1 MADDFLISETPQ
13 GLASALAK
21 KHRAYT
27 NGRKQLPPTTRTPSS
42 RTHHLPNRR
51 WSSTKW
57 HTPSAKYKLS
67 LRKCIDP
74 SHIDYDESCTFRRH
88 SRVNLNTRNRRPKKK
103 PVTLNT
109 RSITMSHAHF
119 DATRWITYWLRWA
132 MHILPPCAG
141 HGNIFFFRSA
151 PKRWFPLWDWISIS
165 VVKCYISGSE
175 THVLDLSREIESYL
189 IACHDDTILH
199 VILY

>member
-1 MADDFLISETPQ
+1 MMLQGRCTPLSIIIYSNQ
-13 GLASALAK
+13 IDCKGVTIASAKFDL
-21 KHRAYT
+21 YF
-27 NGRKQLPPTTRTPSS
+27 NLPRTPPPPSS
-42 RTHHLPNRR
+42 RTHHLPNHT

-57 HTPSAKYKLS
+57 HIPSAKYQLS
-67 LRKCIDP
+67 LRKSIDP
-74 SHIDYDESCTFRRH
+74 SHIDYDESCTFWRH

-132 MHILPPCAG
+132 MHILTPCAG

-151 PKRWFPLWDWISIS
+151 PKRWFPLWDCISIS

-175 THVLDLSREIESYL
+175 THVLDWSRWYDFTRHL
-189 IACHDDTILH
+189 ALNHD
-199 VILY
+199 